1 MRHHKRGGSLMLAA
15 IVELGVAVVVVLAIW
30 VLSIAIG
37 G

>member
-1 MRHHKRGGSLMLAA
+1 MSYAIETIFELSVAA
-15 IVELGVAVVVVLAIW
+15 IIVAAIW

>member
-1 MRHHKRGGSLMLAA
+1 MRYTIETLC
-15 IVELGVAVVVVLAIW
+15 ELSVAVIVVAAIW